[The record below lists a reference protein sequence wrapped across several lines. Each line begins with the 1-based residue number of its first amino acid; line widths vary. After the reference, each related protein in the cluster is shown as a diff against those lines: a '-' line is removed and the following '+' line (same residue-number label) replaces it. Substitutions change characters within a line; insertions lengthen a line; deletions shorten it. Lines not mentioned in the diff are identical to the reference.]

1 MLRSG
6 LPIHWGFAGKT
17 SALPKPFRC
26 VVKKLTFFQV
36 LGKLMLV
43 GRKVAKEKGLDKGYR
58 MVINNGE
65 QGCQSV
71 FHIHLHVLGGRQLNW
86 PPG

>member
-1 MLRSG
+1 M
-6 LPIHWGFAGKT
+6 
-17 SALPKPFRC
+17 
-26 VVKKLTFFQV
+26 VKKSTLFQV
-36 LGKLMLV
+36 LGKLLLV

-65 QGCQSV
+65 QGSQSV
-71 FHIHLHVLGGRQLNW
+71 YHIHLHVLGGRQLNW

>member
-1 MLRSG
+1 M
-6 LPIHWGFAGKT
+6 
-17 SALPKPFRC
+17 
-26 VVKKLTFFQV
+26 VKKLTFFQV